1 MRPTDQNPDFRDRLT
16 AREIPLVLATCNDD
30 LLTSPDGHRRA
41 TKVLATIAG
50 VDENGQAG
58 ANWERRSIGPYA
70 GGPPEAERDPA
81 RPGRARLPSNPA
93 DEGSFRP
100 TWPDGR
106 TIRSAGSPATPR
118 PRPPGSGARA
128 RRWPHRTRRA
138 APPPPSRPW
147 RPAVLPARGA
157 AA

>member
-50 VDENGQAG
+50 ADENEQAG

-70 GGPPEAERDPA
+70 PEARRRQSETQPPPRTSA
-81 RPGRARLPSNPA
+81 ASVQPGRRRQLSSNLAGRMWPSSNCELA
-93 DEGSFRP
+93 NV
-100 TWPDGR
+100 
-106 TIRSAGSPATPR
+106 
-118 PRPPGSGARA
+118 
-128 RRWPHRTRRA
+128 
-138 APPPPSRPW
+138 APK
-147 RPAVLPARGA
+147 
-157 AA
+157 

>member
-70 GGPPEAERDPA
+70 PEARRRQSETQPAPDER
-81 RPGRARLPSNPA
+81 G
-93 DEGSFRP
+93 FRP
-100 TWPDGR
+100 TRQTKAAFVQPGR
-106 TIRSAGSPATPR
+106 TNVAF
-118 PRPPGSGARA
+118 
-128 RRWPHRTRRA
+128 
-138 APPPPSRPW
+138 
-147 RPAVLPARGA
+147 VQL
-157 AA
+157 